1 MIKPKV
7 KKVLKELG
15 NLLFDFAKIVF
26 AGVVVER
33 YFSSTSDA
41 SFVVIGGVAVL
52 VISVIVGI
60 FFIFIS
66 AEE

>member
-26 AGVVVER
+26 AGVIVER
-33 YFSSTSDA
+33 YFIGASDA
-41 SFVVIGGVAVL
+41 SFVVIGGVAIL
-52 VISVIVGI
+52 VVSVIVGI
-60 FFIFIS
+60 IFIFIS